1 MIKIRRLALAA
12 ALAAALALQ
21 GCAVQAPDA
30 ARMAAE
36 VTPEGWTRTSLPA
49 GGIESYR
56 DFWRRWNDPDLSA
69 VVERTLEANT
79 DIQTAMANLRAA
91 RASLTAANAALWP
104 TAQLDADGRRSKSGG
119 LYATSYSAEGS
130 GAWTLSLGG
139 SEIFSADAAGES
151 AIASGFTL
159 EDTRAM
165 AAAEAAQAYV
175 NLRAAQAQLAV
186 VKETMANY
194 VETADTARWQ
204 FQAGMGTAS
213 EAEDALVQLSTA
225 MARIPQIEGSI
236 TEYRNAMARL
246 MSLPADKLPI
256 AAERPIPEPPEGCAA
271 AMPAQVLERRPD
283 VRSALHSLQAAVY
296 RLKSAKGDFF
306 PSLSLS
312 GNIGTTAATVGALG
326 ASGTGVAGLMAA
338 LSVPVLNWGSLI
350 AAEETAAAELDQA
363 RAQYLSVLLS
373 ALEQTDNA
381 LSGIA
386 NAERREYNLT
396 RAVTHARTAE
406 QLARYEYESGIG
418 DYTMLLSTQRSLL
431 STLESELSNRA
442 DRANNYIMLYRAVG
456 GGWAANAAAAEKDA
470 QSAETNQTAQ
480 AAALEGRE

>member
-1 MIKIRRLALAA
+1 MTKIRLFALAV
-12 ALAAALALQ
+12 AAAIAVQ

-36 VTPEGWTRTSLPA
+36 VTPSAWTRTSLPA
-49 GGIESYR
+49 GDIASYR
-56 DFWRRWNDPDLSA
+56 DFWQRWNDPDLVA
-69 VVERTLEANT
+69 LVERTLDANT

-91 RASLTAANAALWP
+91 RASLTSANAALWP
-104 TAQLDADGRRSKSGG
+104 TAALNGDGRRSKAGSA
-119 LYATSYSAEGS
+119 YSTSYSAEGS

-139 SEIFSADAAGES
+139 SEFFTADAAQES
-151 AIASGFTL
+151 ALASSLTL

-165 AAAEAAQAYV
+165 TVAEVAQAYV
-175 NLRAAQAQLAV
+175 NLRTAQAQLAV
-186 VKETMANY
+186 VKETLANY

-204 FQAGMGTAS
+204 FEAGMGTAS

-225 MARIPQIEGSI
+225 MARIPQLEGSI
-236 TEYRNAMARL
+236 AEYRNAIARL
-246 MSLPADKLPI
+246 ASLPADKLPI
-256 AAERPIPEPPEGCAA
+256 AAERAIPEPPEGCAA

-296 RLKSAKGDFF
+296 RLQSAKGNFF

-312 GNIGTTAATVGALG
+312 GNIGTTAATIGALG

-363 RAQYLSVLLS
+363 RAQYLAVLLS

-386 NAERREYNLT
+386 NAERRALNLT
-396 RAVTHARTAE
+396 RAVSHARIAE
-406 QLARYEYESGIG
+406 QLARYEYETGIG
-418 DYTMLLSTQRSLL
+418 DYAMLLTTQRSLL

-456 GGWAANAAAAEKDA
+456 GGWAVQAAAAEQMEKNA
-470 QSAETNQTAQ
+470 QSNRSTDVG
-480 AAALEGRE
+480 LEGREGK